1 LCQVHKTRTNR
12 SSAHITVA
20 PDVTVTPATYIVL
33 AFDGGARSSPQQRA
47 HACCVWSNAGSLLWW
62 AARAVYNSG
71 TNNEM
76 EVHGLLNGLQRLR
89 RQYRNTSTLRSL

>member
-1 LCQVHKTRTNR
+1 MDAFRLSVQGP
-12 SSAHITVA
+12 HITVA

-47 HACCVWSNAGSLLWW
+47 HTCCVWSNAGSLLWW

-71 TNNEM
+71 TGNEM